1 MVNCH
6 MINVLQN
13 RIFCEL
19 FSFHTQWRN
28 ALFQKN
34 PNREGGCWLHAF
46 LKNPWNF
53 SFFFL
58 TSWNSWQNK
67 AQSWIFH
74 KTELNPLEIP
84 RPKTKAPGNSTL
96 SSLGRP
102 WKFHVVKKEPL
113 PNTKLTTWTVFGLLS
128 SFGLLRVV

>member
-6 MINVLQN
+6 DECIAEQN
-13 RIFCEL
+13 ILWTLFFPYTMKEWAIPEKSKQGGGVDYMPFWKTPGIFL
-19 FSFHTQWRN
+19 
-28 ALFQKN
+28 
-34 PNREGGCWLHAF
+34 
-46 LKNPWNF
+46 
-53 SFFFL
+53 FFFL

-67 AQSWIFH
+67 AQPWIFY

-96 SSLGRP
+96 SSLGHP

-113 PNTKLTTWTVFGLLS
+113 PNTKLTTWTVFGLLC
-128 SFGLLRVV
+128 G

>member
-6 MINVLQN
+6 MMNVLQN

-19 FSFHTQWRN
+19 FSFHIHN
-28 ALFQKN
+28 
-34 PNREGGCWLHAF
+34 EGMGYSRKIQTERGGWLHAF

-67 AQSWIFH
+67 AQPWIFH

-96 SSLGRP
+96 SSLGHP

-113 PNTKLTTWTVFGLLS
+113 PNTKSTTWTVFGLLC
-128 SFGLLRVV
+128 G